1 MFFSSSLDYDKERQT
16 TLFKY
21 FVASVF
27 VTALL
32 YPFLRGLED
41 SVRDQR
47 DLRDLQRIQDG
58 NINGRPNGRQNRF
71 GGTVTWHEFYHNMLQ
86 AGEVQEIT
94 IVPKFNLANVQLK
107 PGARY
112 KVLCIQ
118 MS

>member
-1 MFFSSSLDYDKERQT
+1 M
-16 TLFKY
+16 
-21 FVASVF
+21 ASVF

-41 SVRDQR
+41 NVRDQR

-58 NINGRPNGRQNRF
+58 NFNARANGRQNPQNRF

-112 KVLCIQ
+112 KVIC
-118 MS
+118 MSMF